1 MGRRPMAAGDEI
13 AELLRDA
20 IISGEYKP
28 RERLIEAELSQRYNV
43 SRTPVREA
51 IRNLAAAGLVT
62 VEPYKGAVVADL
74 DVDEIREIYT
84 VRVALEGLATRL
96 AAARVP
102 EEALQQLA
110 ALEEEL
116 DNVALAMELWAAGGT
131 APQAAEGCG
140 CEAPRVNPADLK
152 DAAAALRGVTRC
164 LPLFHDIRG
173 SFDREPGTPF
183 DLVELFEIKHFL
195 VTMEQVTD
203 AYAKMPALAGI
214 AFPPLTEAM
223 ALMDPEGRR
232 LPTFSIVNSYHNDL
246 APLRVEKAKLEKAIR
261 MTPDDKRG
269 PLLEKR
275 RVLAVQE
282 DQLEL
287 EVRSMLTGRLM
298 AWKAEFLANMEALGH
313 LDLIVAKGKLALR
326 YHCVR
331 PSLSAD
337 KSIALREV
345 VHPQVAEDLAER
357 GEQFT
362 SLDLELRPGCTVI
375 TGANMGGKTV
385 SLRSTVLSLLLC
397 QCGFF
402 VFAKSASLP
411 LFHRVDLILADSGPG
426 AGGLSSFGKE
436 VHLLDTL
443 LRQTR
448 DCFFFVAMDEFAR
461 GTNPQEGAA
470 LARALV
476 RYLGTLDCVAL
487 MTTHYDGV
495 SDVAGAHYQVAG
507 LVRDIQGDEGDDPR
521 KRIARRMDYHLLPA
535 PPGAPCPRDALRVCR
550 LLKLDDALMDLFQA
564 DL

>member
-1 MGRRPMAAGDEI
+1 MELTHELRENAG
-13 AELLRDA
+13 LQWVL
-20 IISGEYKP
+20 
-28 RERLIEAELSQRYNV
+28 ERLSPLSPFGKQAA
-43 SRTPVREA
+43 RTPRWY
-51 IRNLAAAGLVT
+51 G
-62 VEPYKGAVVADL
+62 PG
-74 DVDEIREIYT
+74 
-84 VRVALEGLATRL
+84 
-96 AAARVP
+96 
-102 EEALQQLA
+102 EEA

-203 AYAKMPALAGI
+203 AYAKMPALVGI

-337 KSIALREV
+337 KSINLREV
-345 VHPQVAEDLAER
+345 VHPQVAADLAER

-436 VHLLDTL
+436 VHLLDTPAAPDQGL
-443 LRQTR
+443 L
-448 DCFFFVAMDEFAR
+448 FLR
-461 GTNPQEGAA
+461 GHG
-470 LARALV
+470 RV
-476 RYLGTLDCVAL
+476 RPG
-487 MTTHYDGV
+487 HQPPGGRGPGP
-495 SDVAGAHYQVAG
+495 SAGAVSGHPGLCGPHDHPLRRRVRRGRGPLSGGRPGAG
-507 LVRDIQGDEGDDPR
+507 HPGRRGGRPPQAHRPADGLPPA
-521 KRIARRMDYHLLPA
+521 ARPA
-535 PPGAPCPRDALRVCR
+535 GSPLPPGRPSGVPPAQAGRRPDGPVSGRSITAGFVRWNGVFSPFQPT
-550 LLKLDDALMDLFQA
+550 LKREIKFS
-564 DL
+564 

>member
-1 MGRRPMAAGDEI
+1 MSLL
-13 AELLRDA
+13 ELK
-20 IISGEYKP
+20 E
-28 RERLIEAELSQRYNV
+28 
-43 SRTPVREA
+43 
-51 IRNLAAAGLVT
+51 VT
-62 VEPYKGAVVADL
+62 VSFAFPDGRPALLALNQVNLSVAQGEL
-74 DVDEIREIYT
+74 
-84 VRVALEGLATRL
+84 VALVGPSGCGKTTALNVLAGQVVPTSGQVRL
-96 AAARVP
+96 AGEPVQGILPSVGYISQADTLLPWRTV
-102 EEALQQLA
+102 
-110 ALEEEL
+110 L

-261 MTPDDKRG
+261 MTQEDKRG

-287 EVRSMLTGRLM
+287 EVRRMLTEKLM
-298 AWKAEFLANMEALGH
+298 VYKPEFLANMEALGH

-564 DL
+564 DLSRPVLYAGMGVFLHSSVL

>member
-1 MGRRPMAAGDEI
+1 MSLL
-13 AELLRDA
+13 ELKD
-20 IISGEYKP
+20 
-28 RERLIEAELSQRYNV
+28 
-43 SRTPVREA
+43 
-51 IRNLAAAGLVT
+51 VT
-62 VEPYKGAVVADL
+62 VSFPFPHGRPPLLAL
-74 DVDEIREIYT
+74 DGLTLSVEQGEL
-84 VRVALEGLATRL
+84 VALVGPSGCGKTTALNVLAGQVRPTSGQVRL
-96 AAARVP
+96 AGEPVEGMLPSVGYISQADTLLPWRTV
-102 EEALQQLA
+102 E
-110 ALEEEL
+110 

-261 MTPDDKRG
+261 MTQEDKRG

-287 EVRSMLTGRLM
+287 EVRRMLTEKLM
-298 AWKAEFLANMEALGH
+298 VYKPEFLANMEALGH

>member
-1 MGRRPMAAGDEI
+1 MINIRFEEREKIGLQYALETLHGCSPFGQEKIRKLRYYSPDERE
-13 AELLRDA
+13 EL
-20 IISGEYKP
+20 ET
-28 RERLIEAELSQRYNV
+28 ELYNV
-43 SRTPVREA
+43 E
-51 IRNLAAAGLVT
+51 
-62 VEPYKGAVVADL
+62 
-74 DVDEIREIYT
+74 
-84 VRVALEGLATRL
+84 
-96 AAARVP
+96 
-102 EEALQQLA
+102 
-110 ALEEEL
+110 
-116 DNVALAMELWAAGGT
+116 
-131 APQAAEGCG
+131 QAAK
-140 CEAPRVNPADLK
+140 AADALK
-152 DAAAALRGVTRC
+152 
-164 LPLFHDIRG
+164 PLYDRIGLMLCQMKDIRG
-173 SFDREPGTPF
+173 SLRRCQALEIPDH
-183 DLVELFEIKHFL
+183 VELFEIKVYLQRLESLIPLFQQVCETTHFKAL
-195 VTMEQVTD
+195 AFHDPAQALEILDPDKTRSRGFYIPDNATPKLREIRAAKKQIEEQLHHAQTD
-203 AYAKMPALAGI
+203 AEKEELRS
-214 AFPPLTEAM
+214 
-223 ALMDPEGRR
+223 RR
-232 LPTFSIVNSYHNDL
+232 TRVCAEEDSEETKVRRSMGQAL
-246 APLRVEKAKLEKAIR
+246 APLAG
-261 MTPDDKRG
+261 D
-269 PLLEKR
+269 LLEDADTAGRLDFIIQKA
-275 RVLAVQE
+275 LFAVRYGGVRPE
-282 DQLEL
+282 ITETELEL
-287 EVRSMLTGRLM
+287 TDMINPELCDLLEQKGRSFVPVSIRL
-298 AWKAEFLANMEALGH
+298 
-313 LDLIVAKGKLALR
+313 
-326 YHCVR
+326 
-331 PSLSAD
+331 
-337 KSIALREV
+337 
-345 VHPQVAEDLAER
+345 
-357 GEQFT
+357 EQ
-362 SLDLELRPGCTVI
+362 GATVI

>member
-1 MGRRPMAAGDEI
+1 MSLL
-13 AELLRDA
+13 ELK
-20 IISGEYKP
+20 E
-28 RERLIEAELSQRYNV
+28 
-43 SRTPVREA
+43 
-51 IRNLAAAGLVT
+51 VT
-62 VEPYKGAVVADL
+62 VSFAFPDGRPALLALNQVNLSVAQGEL
-74 DVDEIREIYT
+74 
-84 VRVALEGLATRL
+84 VALVGPSGCGKTTALNVLAGQVVPTSGQVRL
-96 AAARVP
+96 AGEPVQGILPSVGYISQADTLLPWRTV
-102 EEALQQLA
+102 
-110 ALEEEL
+110 L

-261 MTPDDKRG
+261 MTQEDKRG

-287 EVRSMLTGRLM
+287 EVRRMLTEKLM
-298 AWKAEFLANMEALGH
+298 VYKPEFLANMEALGH

>member
-1 MGRRPMAAGDEI
+1 MSLL
-13 AELLRDA
+13 ELKD
-20 IISGEYKP
+20 
-28 RERLIEAELSQRYNV
+28 
-43 SRTPVREA
+43 
-51 IRNLAAAGLVT
+51 VT
-62 VEPYKGAVVADL
+62 VSFPFPHGRPPLLAL
-74 DVDEIREIYT
+74 DGLTLSVEQGEL
-84 VRVALEGLATRL
+84 VALVGPSGCGKTTALNVLAGQVRPTSGQVRL
-96 AAARVP
+96 AGEPVEGMLPSGGYISQADTLLPWRTV
-102 EEALQQLA
+102 E
-110 ALEEEL
+110 

-140 CEAPRVNPADLK
+140 CESPRVNPADLK

-261 MTPDDKRG
+261 MTQEDKRG

-287 EVRSMLTGRLM
+287 EVRRMLTEKLM
-298 AWKAEFLANMEALGH
+298 VYKPEFLANMEALGH

-375 TGANMGGKTV
+375 TGAN
-385 SLRSTVLSLLLC
+385 LSLL
-397 QCGFF
+397 
-402 VFAKSASLP
+402 ANPERYSPLP
-411 LFHRVDLILADSGPG
+411 
-426 AGGLSSFGKE
+426 
-436 VHLLDTL
+436 
-443 LRQTR
+443 
-448 DCFFFVAMDEFAR
+448 
-461 GTNPQEGAA
+461 
-470 LARALV
+470 
-476 RYLGTLDCVAL
+476 
-487 MTTHYDGV
+487 
-495 SDVAGAHYQVAG
+495 
-507 LVRDIQGDEGDDPR
+507 
-521 KRIARRMDYHLLPA
+521 RRS
-535 PPGAPCPRDALRVCR
+535 RFR
-550 LLKLDDALMDLFQA
+550 L
-564 DL
+564 